1 MENFVARQPIF
12 NRNNEVIA
20 YELLYRK
27 DKEKNSYD
35 ESVDPDQATRKTIIN
50 SFVEIGLEKLTNGK
64 KAYVNFT
71 ERHILDN
78 MASLLPPDM
87 LVVEILENI
96 KPTDE
101 VLNACMGLKNLGFN
115 IALDDF
121 IICDENF
128 KFLEYADIVKVDFL
142 STDLQVICDF
152 VNCLKTMRSGRS
164 GPIHLLAEKIE
175 DDAMYRKAIELGFH
189 YFQGYFFSRP
199 VIVAGRS
206 LRPLTVNR
214 FRLLKLVMTPDFDY
228 HQLSEVIRQDVALS
242 YRLLRLVNSAYF
254 AFSTTISNIRQALVI
269 LGMTE
274 VKKWV
279 ALMCLMEINPD
290 KTAEIT
296 RMSLVRARFL
306 ERIAPLIGMR
316 TKSETLYLIGM
327 FSMIDVIME
336 SPMEEIMEQISLDED
351 VSMPLIEKSGVCY
364 ELLKIIIYYEKG
376 DFEEAIEQARICGLC
391 ENDLTEAYMEAVQW
405 SGLLGI

>member
-1 MENFVARQPIF
+1 
-12 NRNNEVIA
+12 
-20 YELLYRK
+20 
-27 DKEKNSYD
+27 
-35 ESVDPDQATRKTIIN
+35 
-50 SFVEIGLEKLTNGK
+50 
-64 KAYVNFT
+64 
-71 ERHILDN
+71 
-78 MASLLPPDM
+78 LLPPDL

-101 VLNACMGLKNLGFN
+101 VLEACRGLKQLGFS

-128 KFLEYADIVKVDFL
+128 KFLDYADIVKVDFL
-142 STDLQVICDF
+142 ATELEVIRDF
-152 VNCLKTMRSGRS
+152 VSALKMRRGNNSN
-164 GPIHLLAEKIE
+164 GPIRLLAEKIE
-175 DDAMYRKAIELGFH
+175 DNAMYRKAVELGFH

-206 LRPLTVNR
+206 LRPLTINR
-214 FRLLKLVMTPDFDY
+214 FRLLQLVTMPDFDY
-228 HQLSEVIRQDVALS
+228 QQLSDVIKQDVALS

-254 AFSTTISNIRQALVI
+254 AFSTRISNIRQALAV

-279 ALMCLMEINPD
+279 ALMCLMGINPD

-306 ERIAPLIGMR
+306 ERIAPLAGLR
-316 TKSETLYLIGM
+316 EKSETLYLIGM
-327 FSMIDVIME
+327 FSMINVMME
-336 SPMEEIMEQISLDED
+336 SPMEEILKQISLDKE
-351 VSMPLIEKSGVCY
+351 VSTPLIEKSGVCY
-364 ELLKIIIYYEKG
+364 DLLEIIIHYEKG
-376 DFEEAIEQARICGLC
+376 GFEEAIKRAHFFGLC
-391 ENDLTEAYMEAVQW
+391 EKDLADAYMEAVQW